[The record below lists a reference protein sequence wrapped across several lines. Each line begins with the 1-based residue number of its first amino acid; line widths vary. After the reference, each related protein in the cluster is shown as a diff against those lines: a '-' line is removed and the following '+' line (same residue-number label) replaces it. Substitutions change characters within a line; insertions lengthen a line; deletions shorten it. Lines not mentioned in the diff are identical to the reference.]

1 MRTPILVSILDSSS
15 EGHTAEANANPPES
29 RETNGTPGESPG
41 SLPAARTEP
50 GEMEET
56 PGRSFDSPPEGK
68 ARDPVD
74 DLGESFGLLSVGRG
88 ESDSTSLRMHKSR
101 KNRRNKYKQ
110 RGGKNSKPDA
120 I

>member
-1 MRTPILVSILDSSS
+1 M
-15 EGHTAEANANPPES
+15 
-29 RETNGTPGESPG
+29 ETNGSPGEGLG

-50 GEMEET
+50 GDIEET
-56 PGRSFDSPPEGK
+56 PGRSFDSPPERK

-88 ESDSTSLRMHKSR
+88 ESDNTSSSTHKHR
-101 KNRRNKYKQ
+101 KNRKNKYKQ
-110 RGGKNSKPDA
+110 RGGKNSKPDE

>member
-1 MRTPILVSILDSSS
+1 M
-15 EGHTAEANANPPES
+15 EA
-29 RETNGTPGESPG
+29 NGTPGESSG
-41 SLPAARTEP
+41 SLLAAWTEP
-50 GEMEET
+50 KEGEET
-56 PGRSFDSPPEGK
+56 PRRSFDSPREGK

-101 KNRRNKYKQ
+101 KNRRNKYNQ

>member
-1 MRTPILVSILDSSS
+1 M
-15 EGHTAEANANPPES
+15 EA
-29 RETNGTPGESPG
+29 NGTPGESSG
-41 SLPAARTEP
+41 SFPAARTEP
-50 GEMEET
+50 GETEET
-56 PGRSFDSPPEGK
+56 PGMSFDSSREGK
-68 ARDPVD
+68 AKDPVG

-88 ESDSTSLRMHKSR
+88 ESDNTSSRTHKSR

>member
-1 MRTPILVSILDSSS
+1 MGD
-15 EGHTAEANANPPES
+15 EGKQAMKQGGVPGPP
-29 RETNGTPGESPG
+29 PCP
-41 SLPAARTEP
+41 
-50 GEMEET
+50 
-56 PGRSFDSPPEGK
+56 PGRSFDPPPEGK

-88 ESDSTSLRMHKSR
+88 ESDSTSSRTHKSR

-110 RGGKNSKPDA
+110 LGGKNSKPDA